1 MENTIKSVIWKRYNV
16 KVEKMTLMG
25 GGFYGRVFLVEMP
38 CEPNKIVIKLY
49 LIPGFSQNEYR
60 QIEALSKSALLKMPK
75 LFWMEPVQEDVK
87 YEVLAMEY
95 LKGFNAGEVLAEN
108 LTEESRKNISEE
120 IIENLLA
127 YHRTINPAGFGLI
140 GAETFVDEWCSYYR
154 PIANNILAKA
164 KLMLEQGKMY
174 PEAFRI
180 MELAMEHYDD
190 IFYLP
195 IKEAR
200 LIHGDYNMWNIMLD
214 KSKEHAYAVIDPFN
228 CCYADSEFDLYQ
240 LDNANGKDFG
250 LLNLYMEKQPVSENF
265 RLKRAF
271 YELFTEINHYYDSN
285 VDMREFNLVP
295 GQAKALYDVMHEWEI
310 V

>member
-38 CEPNKIVIKLY
+38 CEPNKIIIKLY
-49 LIPGFSQNEYR
+49 LMPGFSQNEYQ
-60 QIEALSKSALLKMPK
+60 QIEALSKSARLKMPK
-75 LFWMEPVQEDVK
+75 LFWIEPIQENVK

-95 LKGFNAGEVLAEN
+95 LRGLNAGEVLAEN

-120 IIENLLA
+120 IIDNLLA

-140 GAETFVDEWCSYYR
+140 GSEAFVDEWCSYYR
-154 PIANNILAKA
+154 PIAHNILAKA

-180 MELAMEHYDD
+180 MELAIEHYDD

-200 LIHGDYNMWNIMLD
+200 LIHGDYNMWNIMID
-214 KSKEHAYAVIDPFN
+214 ESKEHACAVIDPFN

-271 YELFTEINHYYDSN
+271 YELFTEINHYYDAN
-285 VDMREFNLVP
+285 VDMREYNLIP
-295 GQAKALYDVMHEWEI
+295 GQAKALYDVMREWEI

>member
-16 KVEKMTLMG
+16 NIEKITPMG

-38 CEPNKIVIKLY
+38 CEPNKIIIKLY

-60 QIEALSKSALLKMPK
+60 QIEVLSKSALLKMPK
-75 LFWMEPVQEDVK
+75 LYWTEPIQENVK

-95 LKGFNAGEVLAEN
+95 IRGLNAGEVSAEN
-108 LTEESRKNISEE
+108 LAEESRKNISEE
-120 IIENLLA
+120 IVNNLLA
-127 YHRTINPAGFGLI
+127 YHQTINPAGFGLI
-140 GAETFVDEWCSYYR
+140 GSEAFADEWCSYYR
-154 PIANNILAKA
+154 PIAHSILAKA

-180 MELAMEHYDD
+180 MELAIEHYDD

-195 IKEAR
+195 VKEAC
-200 LIHGDYNMWNIMLD
+200 LIHGDYNMWNIMVD
-214 KSKEHAYAVIDPFN
+214 ESKEHACAVIDPFN
-228 CCYADSEFDLYQ
+228 CCYADCEYDLYQ
-240 LDNANGKDFG
+240 LDNANGKAFG

-271 YELFTEINHYYDSN
+271 YELFTEINHYFDAN
-285 VDMREFNLVP
+285 VDMREYNLIP
-295 GQAKALYDVMHEWEI
+295 GQAKALYDVMCEWEI

>member
-1 MENTIKSVIWKRYNV
+1 MENTIKSVIWKRYHV

-38 CEPNKIVIKLY
+38 CEPNKIIIKLY
-49 LIPGFSQNEYR
+49 LMPGFSQNEYQ
-60 QIEALSKSALLKMPK
+60 QIEALSKSARLKMPK
-75 LFWMEPVQEDVK
+75 LFWMEPIQENVK

-95 LKGFNAGEVLAEN
+95 LRGLNAGEILAEN

-120 IIENLLA
+120 IINNLLA
-127 YHRTINPAGFGLI
+127 YHQTINPAGFGLI
-140 GAETFVDEWCSYYR
+140 GSEAFVDEWCSYYR
-154 PIANNILAKA
+154 PIAHSILAKA
-164 KLMLEQGKMY
+164 RLMLEQGKMY

-180 MELAMEHYDD
+180 MELAIEHYDD

-200 LIHGDYNMWNIMLD
+200 LIHGDYNMWNILID
-214 KSKEHAYAVIDPFN
+214 ESKEHACAVIDPFN

-240 LDNANGKDFG
+240 LDNANGKAFG

-271 YELFTEINHYYDSN
+271 YELFTEINHYYDAN
-285 VDMREFNLVP
+285 VDMREYNLIP
-295 GQAKALYDVMHEWEI
+295 GQAKALYDVMREWEI